1 MFEVGDIVRGT
12 KESDKYYGITN
23 SRMTKGIV
31 RSVDGESIKIRVL
44 EHEYGSNGKFS
55 VSEKYF
61 EKIGHAEPFD
71 RGKFLES
78 LKESKA
84 KAAEYL
90 SGADLSGA
98 NLSDADLSGADLS
111 GADLRRANLIRANL
125 RRADLSDADLSDA
138 DLSDA
143 DLSGTK
149 GLLDAINYLE
159 ANFERTKD
167 GYIVYKIFGAYN
179 APPETWKIEKD
190 SIIEEVCN
198 PNRTN
203 QCGCGISVATLDWVE
218 KDNLYSDRKVYKL
231 LIRFEWLPGVV
242 VPYGTDGKIRCSRA
256 QIIGEVE

>member
-1 MFEVGDIVRGT
+1 M
-12 KESDKYYGITN
+12 
-23 SRMTKGIV
+23 
-31 RSVDGESIKIRVL
+31 
-44 EHEYGSNGKFS
+44 
-55 VSEKYF
+55 
-61 EKIGHAEPFD
+61 
-71 RGKFLES
+71 
-78 LKESKA
+78 
-84 KAAEYL
+84 
-90 SGADLSGA
+90 
-98 NLSDADLSGADLS
+98 
-111 GADLRRANLIRANL
+111 
-125 RRADLSDADLSDA
+125 
-138 DLSDA
+138 
-143 DLSGTK
+143 
-149 GLLDAINYLE
+149 E